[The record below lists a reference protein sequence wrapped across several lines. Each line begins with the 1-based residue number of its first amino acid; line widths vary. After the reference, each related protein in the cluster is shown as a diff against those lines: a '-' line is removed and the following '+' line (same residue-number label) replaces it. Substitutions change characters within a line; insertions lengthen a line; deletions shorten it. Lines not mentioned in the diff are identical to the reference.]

1 MQSRLTRRSVTKSK
15 NQLYGSLAAIVVIM
29 FVALTFG
36 PFLIGAT
43 GSFIDKIT
51 GKSGQADNIQTNADI
66 QPPTFDPIPDATP
79 SARINISGRTDYQ
92 SGEIELFVNNAPAD
106 TTQINEDQTFNFEH
120 VKLREGTNS
129 LRARLIINN
138 KKSDFSS
145 EEFITYSKGQP
156 KLEVSFPQD
165 KSEFHKADK
174 QVTIKGLTDQEN
186 SISVNG
192 FTAIVDS
199 GGNFSYDLNLENGE
213 NKITITAT
221 APSGQTTVK
230 EITVNYSE

>member
-15 NQLYGSLAAIVVIM
+15 NQLYGSLMAIVVII

-43 GSFIDKIT
+43 GSLIDRIT
-51 GKSGQADNIQTNADI
+51 GKTGQADNIQTNADI

-79 SARINISGRTDYQ
+79 SARINLSGRTDYQ
-92 SGEIELFVNNAPAD
+92 SGTIELFVNNVPTN
-106 TTQINEDQTFNFEH
+106 TTQINEDQTFNFENIRI
-120 VKLREGTNS
+120 REGSNS
-129 LRARLIINN
+129 IRARIIINN
-138 KKSDFSS
+138 KKSEFSS
-145 EEFITYSKGQP
+145 EEFISYTKGQP
-156 KLEVSFPQD
+156 KLDVSFPQD
-165 KSEFHKADK
+165 KAEFHKADK
-174 QVTIKGLTDQEN
+174 QITIKGSTDQEN

-199 GGNFSYDLNLENGE
+199 GGNFSYDLNLNNGE
-213 NKITITAT
+213 NKITVTAT

-230 EITVNYSE
+230 ELAVNYSE